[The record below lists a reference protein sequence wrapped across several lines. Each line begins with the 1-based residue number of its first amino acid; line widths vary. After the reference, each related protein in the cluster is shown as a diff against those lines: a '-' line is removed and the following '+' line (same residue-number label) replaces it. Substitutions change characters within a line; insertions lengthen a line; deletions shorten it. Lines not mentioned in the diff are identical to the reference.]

1 MDLSSQRQ
9 YIQRAETAKTILTT
23 TDLTTLYTSPS
34 GGDFDFS
41 IVESILVCDH
51 DNQQTNIT
59 VTVTHD
65 ATTYTL
71 FKEFTITAYNTEELL
86 TRSLVLHQ
94 GDVVK
99 VQSDRAGNLTV
110 YASIVE
116 YAKGD

>member
-9 YIQRAETAKTILTT
+9 YIQRAESAHELLTT

-34 GGDFDFS
+34 GDDFSFS

-51 DNQQTNIT
+51 SNQNTDLT

-71 FKEFTITAYNTEELL
+71 FKEFTINAYNTEELL
-86 TRSLVLHQ
+86 SRSLIIHQ
-94 GDVVK
+94 GDVI
-99 VQSDRAGNLTV
+99 QIQADRAGNLTV

-116 YAKGD
+116 YGKGD

>member
-9 YIQRAETAKTILTT
+9 YIQRAETAHEILTT

-34 GGDFDFS
+34 GDDFTFA
-41 IVESILVCDH
+41 IIESILVCDH

-86 TRSLVLHQ
+86 SRSLVLHQ
-94 GDVVK
+94 GDIVK